1 MISRYTRD
9 EMARI
14 WDEQNRFSV
23 MKQVEVTVAQVQA
36 RMRLIPRAAA
46 VSILK
51 KAKFDAQRI
60 NELEQVTKHDTM
72 AFVQSLMESVGP
84 EHGKYVH
91 FGLTSSD
98 VVDTSLSLQIQ
109 QAGDL
114 VLEDLK
120 DLQKVVKQ
128 MTKTYATT
136 LCLGRTHGMAAE
148 PTTFGYKLAGFYS
161 ELVRCEERLMQALE
175 NNRICKL
182 SGAVGTFSSL
192 PEELEQKVAV
202 ELGLKPEHFATQV
215 IPRDRHAQMIASLA
229 FIMSSLERWAVEL
242 RHLQRTEVNE
252 VQEGFSRGQKG
263 SSAMPHK
270 KNPISSENIT
280 GLARLLRGYMLSAFE
295 NIALWHER
303 DISHSSVERVIF
315 PDAFILT
322 DYALVRMRGILENL
336 GVNEKRMSE
345 NLESTQGLVYSSH
358 LLLRLV
364 EKGLTREQAYFH
376 VQRLSHSLGMG
387 DHLQK
392 AIQKDSEIK
401 KLLKPTEIAEI
412 FQAKRYLKSIKER
425 LKNLP
430 EANTL
435 AKKVVIKKRVLEV
448 QRKVKKVKKGKK
460 K

>member
-1 MISRYTRD
+1 MIERYTRV

-23 MKQVEVTVAQVQA
+23 MKKVEVAVAVVQA
-36 RMRLIPRAAA
+36 RMKIIPRSA
-46 VSILK
+46 SISISK
-51 KAKFDAQRI
+51 RAKFDIKRI
-60 NELEQVTKHDTM
+60 NELEQMTKHDTM
-72 AFVQSLMESVGP
+72 AFVQSLMEAVGP

-109 QAGDL
+109 QAGEL
-114 VLEDLK
+114 ILEDLRA
-120 DLQKVVKQ
+120 LQKSVKR
-128 MTKTYATT
+128 MIKTYATT

-148 PTTFGYKLAGFYS
+148 PTTFGFKLAGFYS
-161 ELVRCEERLMQALE
+161 ELIRSEERLLQALE

-192 PEELEQKVAV
+192 PEELEKKVAV
-202 ELGLKPEHFATQV
+202 ELDLKPEAFATQV
-215 IPRDRHAQMIASLA
+215 IPRDRHAQVISSLS
-229 FIMSSLERWAVEL
+229 FIMSGLERWAVEL

-252 VQEGFSRGQKG
+252 VQEGFTKGQKG

-280 GLARLLRGYMLSAFE
+280 GLARLLRGYMISSFE

-315 PDAFILT
+315 PDGFILT
-322 DYALVRMRGILENL
+322 DYALVRMRGVLDNL
-336 GVNEKRMSE
+336 NVNQKRMAE
-345 NLESTQGLVYSSH
+345 NLESTNGLVYSSH

-376 VQRLSHSLGMG
+376 VQRLSHSLGLG
-387 DHLQK
+387 DHLKK
-392 AIQKDSEIK
+392 AVQKDGEIK
-401 KLLKPTEIAEI
+401 KLLKTSEVDEI

-430 EANTL
+430 T
-435 AKKVVIKKRVLEV
+435 V
-448 QRKVKKVKKGKK
+448 QRVQKGKK

>member
-1 MISRYTRD
+1 MIDRYTRD
-9 EMARI
+9 EMASI

-23 MKQVEVTVAQVQA
+23 MKKVEVTVAQVQA
-36 RMRLIPRAAA
+36 RMKLIPRAAA
-46 VSILK
+46 ASILK
-51 KAKFDAQRI
+51 KAKFEVQRI
-60 NELEQVTKHDTM
+60 HELEQITKHDTM

-114 VLEDLK
+114 VLQDLQ
-120 DLQKVVKQ
+120 DLQKSVK
-128 MTKTYATT
+128 KLIKAHATT

-148 PTTFGYKLAGFYS
+148 PTTFGYKMAGFYS
-161 ELVRCEERLMQALE
+161 ELIRCEERLIQALE

-192 PEELEQKVAV
+192 PEELEKKVAI
-202 ELGLKPEHFATQV
+202 ELGLKSEPFATQV
-215 IPRDRHAQMIASLA
+215 IPRDRHAQMMTSLA
-229 FIMSSLERWAVEL
+229 FILSSLERLAVEL

-280 GLARLLRGYMLSAFE
+280 GLARLLRGYMVSGFE

-315 PDAFILT
+315 PDGFILA
-322 DYALVRMRGILENL
+322 DYALVRMKGVLDNL
-336 GVNEKRMSE
+336 VVNQKRMIE

-376 VQRLSHSLGMG
+376 VQRLSHSLGAG
-387 DHLQK
+387 DTLRK

-401 KLLKPTEIAEI
+401 KLLKPSEIEDL
-412 FQAKRYLKSIKER
+412 FQAKRYLKSIKDR

-430 EANTL
+430 VP
-435 AKKVVIKKRVLEV
+435 VVTRVA
-448 QRKVKKVKKGKK
+448 KKVKKK
-460 K
+460 

>member
-1 MISRYTRD
+1 MIDRYTRA

-23 MKQVEVTVAQVQA
+23 MKKVEVSVAQVQA
-36 RMRLIPRAAA
+36 RMKIIPRAAA
-46 VSILK
+46 LTILK
-51 KAKFDAQRI
+51 KAKFEVKRI
-60 NELEQVTKHDTM
+60 NELEQITKHDTM
-72 AFVQSLMESVGP
+72 AFVQSLMEAVGP

-109 QAGDL
+109 QAGMLILSDL
-114 VLEDLK
+114 Q
-120 DLQKVVKQ
+120 DLQKTVKK

-161 ELVRCEERLMQALE
+161 ELIRAEERLVQALE

-192 PEELEQKVAV
+192 PEEMEKKVAV
-202 ELGLKPEHFATQV
+202 DLGLKPEAFATQV
-215 IPRDRHAQMIASLA
+215 IPRDRHAQMISSLT
-229 FIMSSLERWAVEL
+229 FILSALERWAVEL

-252 VQEGFSRGQKG
+252 VQEGFSTGQKG

-280 GLARLLRGYMLSAFE
+280 GLARLLRGYMLSSFE

-315 PDAFILT
+315 PDGFILT
-322 DYALVRMRGILENL
+322 DYALVRMRGVLENL
-336 GVNEKRMSE
+336 NVNEKRMFE
-345 NLESTQGLVYSSH
+345 NLNATQGLVYSSH

-376 VQRLSHSLGMG
+376 VQRLSHSLGTG
-387 DHLQK
+387 DHLKK
-392 AIQKDSEIK
+392 AILKDSEIK
-401 KLLKPTEIAEI
+401 KLLKTSEVEDI
-412 FQAKRYLKSIKER
+412 FQAKRYLKSIKDR
-425 LKNLP
+425 LKYLP
-430 EANTL
+430 VSQETVF
-435 AKKVVIKKRVLEV
+435 KVAGIKA
-448 QRKVKKVKKGKK
+448 QRAIRKTGRLRKGKNK
-460 K
+460 

>member
-1 MISRYTRD
+1 MIDRYTRD
-9 EMARI
+9 EMASI

-23 MKQVEVTVAQVQA
+23 MKKVEVTVAQVQA
-36 RMRLIPRAAA
+36 RMKLIPRAAA

-51 KAKFDAQRI
+51 KAKFEVQRI
-60 NELEQVTKHDTM
+60 HDLEQVTKHDTM

-114 VLEDLK
+114 ILQDLQ
-120 DLQKVVKQ
+120 DLQKSVKKLVKQ
-128 MTKTYATT
+128 HATT

-148 PTTFGYKLAGFYS
+148 PTTFGYKMAGFYS
-161 ELVRCEERLMQALE
+161 ELVRCEERLIQALE

-192 PEELEQKVAV
+192 PEELEKKVAV
-202 ELGLKPEHFATQV
+202 ELGLKSEPFATQV
-215 IPRDRHAQMIASLA
+215 IPRDRHAQMMTSLA
-229 FIMSSLERWAVEL
+229 FILSSLERLAVEL

-280 GLARLLRGYMLSAFE
+280 GLARLLRGYVVSSFE

-315 PDAFILT
+315 PDGFILV
-322 DYALVRMRGILENL
+322 DYALVRMKGVLDNL
-336 GVNEKRMSE
+336 VVNQKRMIE

-376 VQRLSHSLGMG
+376 VQRLSHSLGAG
-387 DHLQK
+387 DTLKK
-392 AIQKDSEIK
+392 AIQKDADIK
-401 KLLKPTEIAEI
+401 KLLKPSEVEDL
-412 FQAKRYLKSIKER
+412 FQAKRYLKSIKDR

-430 EANTL
+430 VPAVTR
-435 AKKVVIKKRVLEV
+435 AA
-448 QRKVKKVKKGKK
+448 KKGKK

>member
-1 MISRYTRD
+1 MIDRYTRD
-9 EMARI
+9 EMAHI

-23 MKQVEVTVAQVQA
+23 MKRVEVTVAEVQA
-36 RMRLIPRAAA
+36 RMKLIPRAAA
-46 VSILK
+46 DVISK
-51 KAKFDAQRI
+51 KAKFVVQRI
-60 NELEQVTKHDTM
+60 NELEQITKHDTM
-72 AFVQSLMESVGP
+72 AFVQSLAESVGP
-84 EHGKYVH
+84 QYGKYIH

-109 QAGDL
+109 QAGVLILQDL
-114 VLEDLK
+114 Q
-120 DLQKVVKQ
+120 DLQKSVKR

-161 ELVRCEERLMQALE
+161 ELIRCEERLIQALE

-182 SGAVGTFSSL
+182 SGAVGTFSNL
-192 PEELEQKVAV
+192 PAELEKKVAI
-202 ELGLKPEHFATQV
+202 ELGLKPEPFATQV
-215 IPRDRHAQMIASLA
+215 IPRDRQAQMITALS
-229 FIMSSLERWAVEL
+229 FIMSGLERWAVEL

-252 VQEGFSRGQKG
+252 VQEGFSVGQKG

-280 GLARLLRGYMLSAFE
+280 GLARLLRGYMISSFE

-322 DYALVRMRGILENL
+322 DYALVRMRGILDNL
-336 GVNEKRMSE
+336 VVNEKRMIE
-345 NLESTQGLVYSSH
+345 NLNATQGLVYSSH

-376 VQRLSHSLGMG
+376 VQRLSHSLGHG
-387 DHLQK
+387 DHLKK
-392 AIQKDSEIK
+392 AVLRDTEVK
-401 KLLKPTEIAEI
+401 KLLKPSEIDEV
-412 FQAKRYLKSIKER
+412 FQAKRYLKSIKDR
-425 LKNLP
+425 VNNLP
-430 EANTL
+430 TAQVTL
-435 AKKVVIKKRVLEV
+435 FKAPGN
-448 QRKVKKVKKGKK
+448 KKGKRK
-460 K
+460 